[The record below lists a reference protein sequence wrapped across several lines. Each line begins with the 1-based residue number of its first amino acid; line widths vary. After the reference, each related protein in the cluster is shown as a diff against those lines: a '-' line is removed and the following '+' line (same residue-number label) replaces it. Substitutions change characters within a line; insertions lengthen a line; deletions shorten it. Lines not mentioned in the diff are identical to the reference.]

1 MKKTFLI
8 SAVAVLSLF
17 LSCRKGDYVLPSED
31 VNVNPWEK
39 VSGDIHGFF
48 LLNEGNMGSNKAS
61 IDYYSYSDGVYSRN
75 IFGERNPNEI
85 KDLGDVGNDIKIY
98 GSRLWSVINCS
109 NYVEVMDVRTAR
121 HIAKIAVPNCR
132 YLAFSGN
139 YAYVSAYAGPVQLD
153 PNARIGMVVK
163 IDTLTCSV
171 VDSCIVGYQPEE
183 MAVVG
188 NKLYVAN
195 SGGYRAPNYDRTVSV
210 IDLVSFKEMYKID
223 VAINL
228 HRIRPDRY
236 GNLYVSSRGDYYNV
250 LSKTYVID
258 TDTDKVVDSLPFLQN
273 SNMAMYGDSL
283 FVYSNDFSY
292 VTNSWD
298 ISYAILDT
306 RTRQIVTRNFIKD
319 GTEND
324 IKVPYALA
332 VNPAN
337 GEFFVSDAKDYV
349 SPGVLH
355 CYSKDGVR
363 KWSVSTGDIPAH
375 IVFTRVPLLP
385 AGEEPDPEI

>member
-163 IDTLTCSV
+163 IDTLTCLV

-210 IDLVSFKEMYKID
+210 IDLVSFKEMYKIE

-250 LSKTYVID
+250 PSKTYVID

>member
-210 IDLVSFKEMYKID
+210 IDLVSFKEMYKIE

-250 LSKTYVID
+250 PSKTYVID

-337 GEFFVSDAKDYV
+337 GEFFVSDARDYV

>member
-39 VSGDIHGFF
+39 VSGDVHGFF

-210 IDLVSFKEMYKID
+210 IDLVSFEEMYKIE

-250 LSKTYVID
+250 PSKTYVID